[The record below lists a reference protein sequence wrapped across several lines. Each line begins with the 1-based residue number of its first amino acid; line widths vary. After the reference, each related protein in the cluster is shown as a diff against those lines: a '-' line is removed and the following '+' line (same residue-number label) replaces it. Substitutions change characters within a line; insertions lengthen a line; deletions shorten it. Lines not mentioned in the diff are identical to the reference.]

1 MMHLQ
6 RAGWLRAGRTQFVKW
21 TMEGAVKGIL
31 PSILRRK
38 AYVSCRGYVGILM
51 RAGVFL
57 KQGGT
62 AEIGEKSVLDNI
74 RKCIL
79 SGTFLR
85 GYGRG
90 LSMDRFIVYAVCK
103 DGRKE

>member
-1 MMHLQ
+1 
-6 RAGWLRAGRTQFVKW
+6 
-21 TMEGAVKGIL
+21 
-31 PSILRRK
+31 
-38 AYVSCRGYVGILM
+38 M